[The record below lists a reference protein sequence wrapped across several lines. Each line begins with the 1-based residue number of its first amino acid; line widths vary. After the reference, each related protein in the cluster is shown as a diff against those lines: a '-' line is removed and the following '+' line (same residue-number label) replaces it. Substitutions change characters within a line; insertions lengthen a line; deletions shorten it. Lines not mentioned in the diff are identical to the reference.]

1 MFGLAS
7 AVTVIIFGI
16 VLLISAISFKYSKIG
31 ISLWKLMILN

>member
-16 VLLISAISFKYSKIG
+16 VLLISAISFKYSKRLESVYG
-31 ISLWKLMILN
+31 NL